1 MLLELVLL
9 SLVDLEKKE
18 MQNLLEDELEKNVE
32 LDQD

>member
-1 MLLELVLL
+1 
-9 SLVDLEKKE
+9 LVDLEKKE